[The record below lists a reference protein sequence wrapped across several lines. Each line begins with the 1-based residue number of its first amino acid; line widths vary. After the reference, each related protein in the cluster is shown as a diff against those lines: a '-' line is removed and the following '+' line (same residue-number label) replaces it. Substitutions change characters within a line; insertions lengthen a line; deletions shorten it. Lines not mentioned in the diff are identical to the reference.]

1 VDVRFCASNAE
12 SALEMLIRYVVAC
25 VLQMLPSI
33 LRCLVLSRTRI
44 LHSNDFGQFQL
55 HLPTLPMDFPGDQGL
70 AIPLSGKFKT
80 DFSASAQ
87 DMKNTINKKIQ
98 YSLL

>member
-1 VDVRFCASNAE
+1 
-12 SALEMLIRYVVAC
+12 
-25 VLQMLPSI
+25 
-33 LRCLVLSRTRI
+33 
-44 LHSNDFGQFQL
+44 
-55 HLPTLPMDFPGDQGL
+55 MDFPGDQGL

-98 YSLL
+98 YSLLWP